1 MKKYIFTGLIV
12 IIAGAAIYFTYQY
25 YHTKN
30 MAINSYEQYIKK
42 QGVPKSDIKES
53 KTTLNILTGNFETIS
68 YYTSDPNY
76 KYQYVYFKKSN
87 ETILLVYSV
96 PLGGNSGVDKGMKY
110 KILENE

>member
-1 MKKYIFTGLIV
+1 MKKYIFTGLIIMV
-12 IIAGAAIYFTYQY
+12 VGLAAYFTYQY

-30 MAINSYEQYIKK
+30 MAIESYEQYMKN

-53 KTTLNILTGNFETIS
+53 STTLNILSGNFETTT
-68 YYTSDPNY
+68 YYTSDPDY
-76 KYQYVYFKKSN
+76 KYEYIYFKKSN
-87 ETILLVYSV
+87 ETILLVYSI